1 MISSN
6 CPVIEPEVLLEAF
19 DEPLVIPRAYV
30 PLTGGIAPAL
40 LLSALFTL
48 TQDLEDQAQ
57 VPPGERGWLILSR
70 IQWQTVTSLT
80 RYEQEAARRALARRG
95 FIDQKRVGMPAR
107 LAILLRPGAVV
118 DALRQQARATYGAY
132 VRARRPIE
140 HVPG

>member
-107 LAILLRPGAVV
+107 LAILLRPGAVA